1 MQLSDMSQFWFYFGL
16 GKSYIMD
23 INSVQHILF
32 VVAVCAVYLLKDWRK
47 VLILLLFFT
56 FGYSLTLILTALNVI
71 NVKPELIRYLIPVTI
86 FITAFSN
93 ILKKQS
99 TYYKKNL
106 QSNYFLAMF
115 FGLIHGVGFAHYLK
129 NILVGGKPTVTQL
142 LAYNLGIELA
152 HIIIIFL
159 FLLASYIFVNLI
171 NVSRRDWNLVI
182 SSGIAGIAITIMF
195 EAKYW

>member
-1 MQLSDMSQFWFYFGL
+1 MSQFSFYFAL
-16 GKSYIMD
+16 GKQYILD

-32 VVAVCAVYLLKDWRK
+32 VIAVCAVYLLRDWKK

-56 FGYSLTLILTALNVI
+56 VGYSLTLILTAVNI
-71 NVKPELIRYLIPVTI
+71 ITIKEELVRYLIPVTI

-93 ILKKQS
+93 VLKRQS
-99 TYYKKNL
+99 AYQKNL

-115 FGLIHGVGFAHYLK
+115 FGLIHGAGFAYYLK
-129 NILVGGKPTVTQL
+129 NIISADKPGFTQL

-159 FLLASYIFVNLI
+159 FLMGSYIFVNLL
-171 NVSRRDWNLVI
+171 NVNRRDWYLVI
-182 SSGIAGIAITIMF
+182 SSGIAGVAITIMF

>member
-1 MQLSDMSQFWFYFGL
+1 MSQFWFYFGL
-16 GKSYIMD
+16 GKNYILD

-32 VVAVCAVYLLKDWRK
+32 VIAVCAVYLLKDWRK

-56 FGYSLTLILTALNVI
+56 FGYSLMLILIAMNI
-71 NVKPELIRYLIPVTI
+71 IRIKPELIQYLIPVTI
-86 FITAFSN
+86 FITAVSN
-93 ILKKQS
+93 VLKKQS

-115 FGLIHGVGFAHYLK
+115 FGLIHGAGFAHYLK
-129 NILVGGKPTVTQL
+129 NLLISGKPTVMQL
-142 LAYNLGIELA
+142 VAYNLGIELA
-152 HIIIIFL
+152 HMIIIFL
-159 FLLASYIFVNLI
+159 FLIASYLFVNLI
-171 NVSRRDWNLVI
+171 SVNRRDWNLVI

>member
-1 MQLSDMSQFWFYFGL
+1 MSQFWLYFGI
-16 GKSYIMD
+16 GKSYILD
-23 INSVQHILF
+23 INSVQHVLF

-56 FGYSLTLILTALNVI
+56 FGYSLTLILTALSVI
-71 NVKPELIRYLIPVTI
+71 NVKPELIGYLIPVTI
-86 FITAFSN
+86 FVTAFSN

-115 FGLIHGVGFAHYLK
+115 FGLIHGVGFANYLK
-129 NILVGGKPTVTQL
+129 NILVTGKPTVTQL
-142 LAYNLGIELA
+142 VAYNLGIELA

-159 FLLASYIFVNLI
+159 FLISSYIFVNLI

>member
-1 MQLSDMSQFWFYFGL
+1 MSQFSFYFQL
-16 GKSYIMD
+16 GKDHILD
-23 INSVQHILF
+23 ITSVQHILF
-32 VVAVCAVYLLKDWRK
+32 IIAVCAVYLLKDWK
-47 VLILLLFFT
+47 KTLILLAFFT
-56 FGYSLTLILTALNVI
+56 FGYSLTLSLLAFNVVS
-71 NVKPELIRYLIPVTI
+71 VKAELINYLIPVTI

-99 TYYKKNL
+99 TYYKNNL

-115 FGLIHGVGFAHYLK
+115 FGLIHGAGFAHYLK
-129 NILVGGKPTVTQL
+129 SILAADSPTFTQL
-142 LAYNLGIELA
+142 AAYNLGIELA
-152 HIIIIFL
+152 HIIVIAL

-171 NVSRRDWNLVI
+171 NVNRRDWNLVI